1 MAPWLEPAAEG
12 GDVDEAD
19 GGDEDGSGAGLADV
33 VPLRRPDEFLCQAC
47 FLLKHTSQ
55 LVDPARKLCRDCA

>member
-12 GDVDEAD
+12 GDVDD
-19 GGDEDGSGAGLADV
+19 FDSGDQDASGAGLAEV
-33 VPLRRPDEFLCQAC
+33 VPLRRPDEFLCRSC

-55 LVDPARKLCRDCA
+55 LVDPARELCLDCA